1 MGGGGAKAIM
11 STLRIATEKS
21 IFAMPEASIGLF
33 PDIGAGYF
41 LNHLNYQIGL
51 FIALTGYR
59 VIGADLVH
67 IGLADYYLE
76 AT

>member
-1 MGGGGAKAIM
+1 MGAGASMAVSSNI
-11 STLRIATEKS
+11 RIATEKS
-21 IFAMPEASIGLF
+21 IFAVPETSIGF
-33 PDIGAGYF
+33 FTDIGAGYF
-41 LNHLNYQIGL
+41 LNHLKYEIGL

-76 AT
+76 TA